1 MEARINELLDLGID
15 RRTDEQQRELEEL
28 LALAPST
35 LDPYPT
41 LVQTP
46 YGLQDTNGVDV
57 TLIEEQLKLSPFRR
71 VLRLDAMARGHLR
84 HRLASTAAR

>member
-1 MEARINELLDLGID
+1 MQDRIDALLDLGID

-57 TLIEEQLKLSPFRR
+57 TLIEEQLKLSPYERCRR
-71 VLRLDAMARGHLR
+71 LEAMMRELEQYR
-84 HRLASTAAR
+84 QPS

>member
-1 MEARINELLDLGID
+1 MQERIDELLDLGID
-15 RRTDEQQRELEEL
+15 RRTPQEQRELEEL

-57 TLIEEQLKLSPFRR
+57 TIPEEHLYYYGSPRPR
-71 VLRLDAMARGHLR
+71 QWEPA
-84 HRLASTAAR
+84 TE